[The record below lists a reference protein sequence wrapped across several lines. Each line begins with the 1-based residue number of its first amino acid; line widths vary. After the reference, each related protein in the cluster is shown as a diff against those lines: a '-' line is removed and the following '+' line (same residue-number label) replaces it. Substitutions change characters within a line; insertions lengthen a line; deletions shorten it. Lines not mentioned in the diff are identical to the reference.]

1 MGFKD
6 ELISFPHAK
15 IKFDEQMKKHT
26 ALGVGGEAK
35 FFAEVS
41 SLYGLNTISQL
52 ANEYKVPYKVIG
64 FGTNLLVSDNG
75 YNGLIIDLSKI
86 NDVFFKRDTVRAMA
100 GASVEKLIKFTLL
113 NRLSGVESLA
123 GIPATVGG
131 AVVMNAGA
139 FGRSVS
145 DCIQTVETL
154 KDGKLKIYNKDEC
167 KFGYRTSRFFGKK
180 EIVVSASFKFEKK
193 DKESL
198 VNSVKTYTE
207 IRKNIQ
213 PVGRSCGSV
222 FKNPEGNSAGLLI
235 DRANLKGLSVGGA
248 KISTKHGNFIL
259 TNNRATAM
267 DVYNLI
273 KTVKMKIKD
282 EFNVDLIEEVEFVGE
297 F

>member
-6 ELISFPHAK
+6 ELFSFPHAK
-15 IKFDEQMKKHT
+15 IKYDEQMKKHT
-26 ALGVGGEAK
+26 ALGVGGKAK
-35 FFAEVS
+35 YFAEVS
-41 SLYGLNTISQL
+41 SLYALNSISQL
-52 ANEYKVPYKVIG
+52 AIKYKVPYKVIG

-75 YNGLIIDLSKI
+75 YKGLIIDLSKI

-100 GASVEKLIKFTLL
+100 GASVEKLIRFTLEH
-113 NRLSGVESLA
+113 RLSGVESLS

-139 FGRSVS
+139 FGHNIS
-145 DCIQTVETL
+145 DCIETVETL
-154 KDGKLKIYNKDEC
+154 KDGKLKIYDKDEC

-180 EIVVSASFKFEKK
+180 EIVVSASFKFKK
-193 DKESL
+193 RDKESL
-198 VNSVKTYTE
+198 FSSVKSFGE
-207 IRKNIQ
+207 LRRSIQ

-222 FKNPEGNSAGLLI
+222 FKNPVNKSAGALI
-235 DRANLKGLSVGGA
+235 DKANLKGLSVGGA
-248 KISTKHGNFIL
+248 KISEKHGNFIIA
-259 TNNRATAM
+259 NQRATAM

-282 EFNVDLIEEVEFVGE
+282 EFNVDLVEEVEFVGE

>member
-15 IKFDEQMKKHT
+15 IKFGEQMKKHT

-52 ANEYKVPYKVIG
+52 ATEFKVPFKVIG
-64 FGTNLLVSDNG
+64 FGTNLLVSDKG
-75 YNGLIIDLSKI
+75 YNGLIIDVSKI

-139 FGRSVS
+139 FGRNIS
-145 DCIQTVETL
+145 DCIYTVETL
-154 KDGKLKIYNKDEC
+154 KDGKLKIYSKDEC

-198 VNSVKTYTE
+198 ANSVKTYTE
-207 IRKNIQ
+207 IRKSIQ
-213 PVGRSCGSV
+213 PAGRSCGSV

-248 KISTKHGNFIL
+248 KVSTKHGNFIL

-282 EFNVDLIEEVEFVGE
+282 EFDVDLVEEVEFVGE